1 MPDDVRRDRRCMNG
15 GKPHDLA
22 FGPVSVVAVGR
33 LLEVSAVT
41 AVRCDDRR
49 DMRIAGDGGGAER
62 RSRDEWIVR
71 RGENQGG
78 YANAV
83 DDAQRAGAVVVVGR
97 IAESMMRRRVDV
109 VESPYAPDVA
119 Q

>member
-1 MPDDVRRDRRCMNG
+1 MLEDVRSDRRCMNG
-15 GKPHDLA
+15 GEPHNLA
-22 FGPVSVVAVGR
+22 LGPVSVVAVGR

-62 RSRDEWIVR
+62 RSRDKWIVR

-78 YANAV
+78 HANAV
-83 DDAQRAGAVVVVGR
+83 DDAQRAGAVVVVGG
-97 IAESMMRRRVDV
+97 IAEPMMRRGVD
-109 VESPYAPDVA
+109 
-119 Q
+119 